1 MRTPGV
7 TWTGAPPLSSSRVLL
22 ATATWLLLAIVAGAA
37 GLPAAFPPPFPLL
50 VLLGLVVAL
59 LGLLRASPRFRAWAL
74 GVDIRALV
82 LVHATRFVGA
92 YFLVLHARGELPW
105 AFAVPGGWGDIAVA
119 AAAIAVVTGAPR
131 RGSAGWGTLFVWNVV
146 GFVDITL
153 VVATAARL
161 GMTDPGSMGRLRGC
175 LSRFSPP
182 SSFLSSS
189 PHTSLS
195 SSGCWPAA
203 KPVIRRTRI
212 WGDSAYDPEGLLL
225 GYGNHFLAH

>member
-1 MRTPGV
+1 M
-7 TWTGAPPLSSSRVLL
+7 
-22 ATATWLLLAIVAGAA
+22 AGAA
-37 GLPAAFPPPFPLL
+37 GLTAAFPPPFPLL

-59 LGLLRASPRFRAWAL
+59 LGLFRASPRFRAWAL

-119 AAAIAVVTGAPR
+119 AAAIAVVTGAQR

-161 GMTDPGSMGRLRGC
+161 GMTDPGSMRALTRLP
-175 LSRFSPP
+175 LSLLPTFLVPIIIATHVVIFVRLLASRQAGYKENSDMGRFS
-182 SSFLSSS
+182 
-189 PHTSLS
+189 
-195 SSGCWPAA
+195 A
-203 KPVIRRTRI
+203 
-212 WGDSAYDPEGLLL
+212 
-225 GYGNHFLAH
+225 